1 MLDHDENGVPI
12 YAQYRVPDEVHMAT
26 PKAPAQQLDD
36 ASWVFLIEHWR
47 LVIADLRKEEGI
59 DLYSSAV
66 LAGSWLTVRSAI
78 FSLLDSPTRLR
89 SALTRR

>member
-1 MLDHDENGVPI
+1 M
-12 YAQYRVPDEVHMAT
+12 
-26 PKAPAQQLDD
+26 
-36 ASWVFLIEHWR
+36 SWVSLIEHWR

-59 DLYSSAV
+59 DLYSPSV